1 MKDLNEFL
9 IILGFTS
16 LGEVLQ
22 RVVPLPIPASVYG
35 LVLLF
40 MALYL
45 KIVKP
50 EQVKTTG
57 SFLSGLLPLL
67 FVSPTVRIIEHWEL
81 IAPNLVPI
89 VVLLVSTTVLTFGIS
104 GKLTQL
110 VMKKGGGNHA

>member
-1 MKDLNEFL
+1 
-9 IILGFTS
+9 
-16 LGEVLQ
+16 
-22 RVVPLPIPASVYG
+22 
-35 LVLLF
+35 
-40 MALYL
+40 MALCL